1 MSDVERNIGVVRRL
15 EAAYNEADYDT
26 VRSLVAADFTPHT
39 PGSQMLPPGVEGA
52 VAANEAGR
60 SSFPDKRTVIMDIF
74 GEGDKVVA
82 HVRMTGTNTGG
93 IPWAG
98 VAANDGAID
107 TDWIQISR
115 HADDGRIVETWAQM
129 DTPKMMMQ
137 AGMQM
142 PGM

>member
-52 VAANEAGR
+52 VAAN
-60 SSFPDKRTVIMDIF
+60 
-74 GEGDKVVA
+74 
-82 HVRMTGTNTGG
+82 
-93 IPWAG
+93 
-98 VAANDGAID
+98 DGAID

-115 HADDGRIVETWAQM
+115 NADDGRIVETWAQM